1 MIHTPLA
8 VTAAVA
14 AAVKGPEMTNDLLD
28 RKLARAFTHLDA
40 DRSGVIDADDIIAL
54 GSRLLTALAEPAD
67 SPKAE
72 RVMGGLAN
80 FWQDLF
86 TELDIDRDGK
96 LTPEE
101 YKQGMTRLYAQ
112 GGPAYDRSFRP
123 MMSAILTIVDTDGDG
138 LISPQEFHRAQ
149 EAFDTRLSPAD
160 TEALFHRIDANGDG
174 RLTVDELLGAVREY
188 YTGND
193 EDAPGNLLFGEF

>member
-1 MIHTPLA
+1 
-8 VTAAVA
+8 
-14 AAVKGPEMTNDLLD
+14 MTDDLLD

-54 GSRLLTALAEPAD
+54 GSRLLTALAEPAG

-72 RVMGGLAN
+72 QVMGGLAD

-96 LTPEE
+96 VTPEE

-123 MMSAILTIVDTDGDG
+123 MMRAILTIVDTDGDG
-138 LISPQEFHRAQ
+138 FISPQEFHRAQ
-149 EAFDTRLSPAD
+149 EAFDTRLSPTD
-160 TEALFHRIDANGDG
+160 TEALFRRIDANGDG
-174 RLTVDELLGAVREY
+174 CLTVDELLDAVREY
-188 YTGND
+188 YTGTD